1 MEHLADV
8 LLKQF
13 KGDAYVYGS
22 GVIAQAGRLAAEL
35 GTRAAL
41 VRSTYPG
48 SDEAV
53 TIVRH
58 ALESAGVAVVG
69 EVAGARPNTPR
80 EDLARIAAALRA
92 FDNDLLV
99 VLGGGS
105 TIDAA
110 KAAEVLRALADADV
124 AQVDRFFG
132 VGQVTQALESTGKR
146 LTPILAIQTAAGS
159 AAHLTKYANVTDM
172 RSGQKKLIVDE
183 AIVPARALFDY
194 DLSMSMSPSFTAD
207 GALDGH
213 SHCLEVLY
221 GACGKDTYTRIEP
234 VAREGIRLIVEN
246 VARAVAD
253 PTDRAARTALG
264 LGTDLGGYAIMLGGT
279 NGGHLTSFSLVDV
292 TTHGRACALM
302 NPYYT
307 VLFAPAIEPAL
318 RVVGEIY
325 HRAGLIDA
333 DLDTWSG
340 RALGEA
346 VAGGMFALSRRIGF
360 PTTLAELPGFSEAH
374 IARALAAAKDPQLKS
389 KLENMPIPLT
399 AEMVD
404 EYMGSV
410 LRAAQTGN
418 LSLIKTLT
426 PNF

>member
-1 MEHLADV
+1 MENLADH

-13 KGDAYVYGS
+13 KGDTYVYGS
-22 GVIAQAGRLAAEL
+22 GVLEHAGRLATGL

-48 SDEAV
+48 SD
-53 TIVRH
+53 
-58 ALESAGVAVVG
+58 SPVAVVKASLHAAGVTVVG
-69 EVAGARPNTPR
+69 EIAGAQPNAPR
-80 EDLARIAAALRA
+80 EDLARIVAALNA
-92 FDNDLLV
+92 LDYDLLV

-110 KAAEVLRALADADV
+110 KAAGVLHTLGGE
-124 AQVDRFFG
+124 VDRYFG
-132 VGQVTQALESTGKR
+132 VGQVTRALQETGQR
-146 LTPILAIQTAAGS
+146 LTPMLAIQAAASS
-159 AAHLTKYANVTDM
+159 AAHLTKYANITDIH
-172 RSGQKKLIVDE
+172 SGQKKLIVDE

-194 DLSMSMSPSFTAD
+194 DLTLSMSPAFTAD
-207 GALDGH
+207 GAMDGL

-221 GACGKDTYTRIEP
+221 GVCGRDLYGQVEP
-234 VAREGIRLIVEN
+234 VARTGIRLIVEH
-246 VARAVAD
+246 VERAVVN

-307 VLFAPAIEPAL
+307 VFFAPAIEPAL
-318 RVVGEIY
+318 RLVGEIY
-325 HRAGLIDA
+325 RSAGLITV
-333 DLDTWSG
+333 DTNTLSG

-360 PTTLAELPGFSEAH
+360 PTTLAELPAFTDAH
-374 IARALAAAKDPQLKS
+374 IDRALAAAKDPQLRS

-399 AEMVD
+399 VEMID
-404 EYMGSV
+404 EYMGAV

-418 LSLIKTLT
+418 LNLIKTV
-426 PNF
+426 